1 MVEESSQLWNLR
13 NSKMIGNIFKFVG
26 KWKSSNH
33 STEQLK
39 IRFSYCGRF
48 GHPYGRLGDLCRIR
62 DTAAKS
68 RLVIA
73 CQKLQALPQLA
84 SRFLLLSWK
93 TRGKKACSTRY
104 VESILMIK
112 SYLLF
117 SFTGRQFTEVPQ
129 TVSRPWNKV
138 LWGRYSNRTLNIS
151 PFSSVPCPLYAPHA
165 SGRPFG
171 AHRTLHSSVV
181 CVKRQRSGLY
191 ME

>member
-1 MVEESSQLWNLR
+1 MEKFKTIAQNG
-13 NSKMIGNIFKFVG
+13 SKVNFLTAVDLVTRTADREIYAVLGILPQIQV
-26 KWKSSNH
+26 
-33 STEQLK
+33 
-39 IRFSYCGRF
+39 SYCVPGA
-48 GHPYGRLGDLCRIR
+48 PSPPTTRLTISL
-62 DTAAKS
+62 TPA
-68 RLVIA
+68 
-73 CQKLQALPQLA
+73 
-84 SRFLLLSWK
+84 WK
-93 TRGKKACSTRY
+93 TRGKKNACSTRY

-165 SGRPFG
+165 SGHPLG
-171 AHRTLHSSVV
+171 AHRTLHPSVV